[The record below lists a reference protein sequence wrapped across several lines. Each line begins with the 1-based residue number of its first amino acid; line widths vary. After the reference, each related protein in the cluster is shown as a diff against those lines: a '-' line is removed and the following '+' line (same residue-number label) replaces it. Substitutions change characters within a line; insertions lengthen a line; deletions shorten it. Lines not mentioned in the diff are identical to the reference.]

1 VDFSKDEISKFVE
14 SMTQKQL
21 QLIVSFFENIPKI
34 EISVDVINPKTKIKS
49 TVKLEGLDS
58 FF

>member
-1 VDFSKDEISKFVE
+1 
-14 SMTQKQL
+14 MTQKQI
-21 QLIVSFFENIPKI
+21 QLIADFFENIPKI
-34 EISVDVINPKTKIKS
+34 GISVDVINPKTKIKS